1 MPPNVLF
8 DVLCIFHSVTDI
20 IARAVAI
27 QARQSSATLQRK
39 TRVKLYE
46 QPPAENAP
54 KRPQPKKEIEPTGR
68 PLGTNGTLEDVSPKY
83 FPNPSS
89 ARLALSSACALQT
102 PESSEPAPSSRD
114 ATLSPSIPIPAPLP
128 QSHVLAQEQAK
139 PDPSHSDPNITVL
152 STEVG

>member
-46 QPPAENAP
+46 RPPAENTAKRSPP
-54 KRPQPKKEIEPTGR
+54 KNEIEPTPG
-68 PLGTNGTLEDVSPKY
+68 PLGTNRTLENLSPKY
-83 FPNPSS
+83 FPNASS
-89 ARLALSSACALQT
+89 AHLALSSACAPQT
-102 PESSEPAPSSRD
+102 PEPSED
-114 ATLSPSIPIPAPLP
+114 ATLSPPPRSVPIPVPLQ
-128 QSHVLAQEQAK
+128 QSRVLAQEKAK
-139 PDPSHSDPNITVL
+139 PSPSHSDPNIAVL
-152 STEVG
+152 SAEVG